1 MRDRNCRAELRM
13 AAGFIRSGISAY
25 VRRLER
31 RSAAIPRTLSQ
42 WIVVAA
48 TGWALF
54 FLLASTLR
62 MLFQASPVHNLGDL
76 LPMAVPYV
84 LVAVAP
90 LAGYLLAASAFP
102 SGVLTAQPQIRLS
115 LYGKWRRLSILDA
128 RANPLFGPAGFMA
141 SLLIGLLLNVVV
153 RSFEFL
159 AAVPALNHHAPAW
172 GQSLFL
178 LMAVDVVVMSFF
190 YMVCFVMA
198 LRTVPLFPR
207 MLLFAWTLDVVA
219 QMIIAEQIGA
229 MADLPGQ
236 VAQPLRSLLEGN
248 VTKVL
253 ISACVWLPYLILS
266 ERVNVTYRQRASA

>member
-42 WIVVAA
+42 WIVVVA
-48 TGWALF
+48 TGWAVF

-76 LPMAVPYV
+76 LPMAVPYA

-178 LMAVDVVVMSFF
+178 LMAADVVVMSFF